1 MLAAPS
7 NFSYSQSYEYIFK
20 QLKLE
25 DGLSQTTIVDILQ
38 DQKGYI
44 WFATSNGLNRYD
56 GYKFKV
62 FTNDPFDSL
71 SLSDNGISALFEDSR
86 GNLWVGTNSGYLN
99 KYDSKTESFER
110 IFISDSTKPAV
121 IFKDQVFKFP
131 ITISRNNNFTVTS
144 ITEDISGNLW
154 IGTFGEGL
162 KYFDRSNDK
171 LHHIHYDPNDPS
183 SLSYDRVMKVFIDSE
198 SIIWIATLGGGL
210 NRLKKFELFE
220 DIIKIDFFHYYHEKG
235 RSSSLSSN
243 NAIEIFEDS
252 RGSIWIGTFDGGL
265 NRLTVNQK
273 LNHPDSAEFQIFRSE
288 SNKNSLCNNTVM
300 ALEEDENGNIW
311 IATFGGGIDE
321 YDIFNNSFNHF
332 VAEPLNENS
341 LADNDVI
348 SLKFDNSGIL
358 WIGTHLGEGISK
370 LEKRRKKFGHIKSSA
385 VNRNSLSDDVVWA
398 VLEDKNDQLWVGTY
412 RGGLNLID
420 RARNK
425 FTVFDVKD
433 YPQLDRHIRSLVQ
446 DKNGNIWIGTYSN
459 GLVKR
464 NSMNGK
470 FEKVNLFEKLGFK
483 SNTNQIQRIMIDSKD
498 NFWIGTFGDG
508 LIKFEYDFE
517 NDRIKKIDYY
527 QNDPSKKK
535 SISDNRIYSLF
546 EGKDGTIWVG
556 TFGGGLCRLKEDGV
570 FDVYK
575 KNDNDRNSLSDNRV
589 MTIYEDYENNLW
601 LGTYGGALNKF
612 LKEKEIFLKY
622 TEKSGLGSD
631 VVYGILEDDK
641 FNLWMSTDNGIFKF
655 NYKEEIF
662 AEYDLQDGIQSLEFS
677 GGAYFKSNSGEM
689 FFGGINGLNY
699 FYPDSVE
706 SNFFIPPVVITGF
719 SIFDKSMPGDLS
731 EIELNYDQNFFSFE
745 FSALDFTNPKDN
757 NYAYILEG
765 LENTWRFVD
774 ANRRIAT
781 YTNLAPGNYTFRVI
795 GSNSDGIWNTE
806 GTSIRLTILP
816 PFWRTWW
823 FILAAMF
830 LIIGIIYYIGT
841 LRFRNLLAIEKLKSK
856 LAADLHD
863 NIGSGLTEI
872 SILSELAVREKS
884 SSDKKDQQNFNK
896 VSEKARELVDGMS
909 EIVWMINPKHDT
921 LHELFVRLKNSYSEL
936 CTNLGI
942 SFKINNLNKLKNV
955 RLTMEHK
962 QNIFLIFKEA
972 INNSLKHGN
981 SSKINLDAELKGE
994 IIKLTLTDDGTGFD
1008 QWEESFGNGIKN
1020 MKQRA
1025 KNINGRILIDSQKG
1039 KGTKITYIGKIKG
1052 INRILNFFNR

>member
-7 NFSYSQSYEYIFK
+7 NFSYAQSYEYIFK

-162 KYFDRSNDK
+162 KYFDRSSDK

-265 NRLTVNQK
+265 NRLSVNQK
-273 LNHPDSAEFQIFRSE
+273 LNHPDSAVFQIFRSE

-575 KNDNDRNSLSDNRV
+575 KDDNDRNSLSDNRV

-745 FSALDFTNPKDN
+745 FSALDFTNPEDN

-781 YTNLAPGNYTFRVI
+781 YTNLAPGKYTFRVI

-972 INNSLKHGN
+972 INNSLKHGD